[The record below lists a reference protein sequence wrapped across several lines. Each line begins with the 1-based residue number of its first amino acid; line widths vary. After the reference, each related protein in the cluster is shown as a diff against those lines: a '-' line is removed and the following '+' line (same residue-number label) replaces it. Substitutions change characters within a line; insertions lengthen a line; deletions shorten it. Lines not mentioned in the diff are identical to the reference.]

1 MAIGLHTGYRTFSQA
16 GHVRHTDRRTMSL
29 TRVTVKLMA
38 EEPVALVVVNRQ
50 AVLVGLA
57 EQA

>member
-1 MAIGLHTGYRTFSQA
+1 M
-16 GHVRHTDRRTMSL
+16 RHIDRRTMSL

>member
-29 TRVTVKLMA
+29 TLVTVKLMA
-38 EEPVALVVVNRQ
+38 EEPVALVVNKS

-57 EQA
+57 EQV